1 MDGLGRNTESGPA
14 ALELQDVA
22 KSYGPALA
30 VDGISLRVEP
40 REFVTLLGPSGCGK
54 TTLLNI
60 IAGFLTP
67 SSGRVILHGRD
78 VTNTAAYL
86 RDVGVVFQNY
96 ALFPHMTVAGNV
108 AFGLEERRR
117 PRREINQRVAAALEM
132 VGLSGFG
139 QRRPAELSGGQQQ
152 RVALA
157 RALVFEPK
165 LLLLDEPLSAL
176 DKNLRLQMQIEI
188 KRIQRQTGVAAIFVT
203 HDQNEALSLSDRI
216 AVLKAGRI
224 EQIGTAREIYCA
236 PRSSYV
242 ASFVGDIN
250 RFAGV
255 VTQGAEP
262 GAIAVD
268 IPGGIRLQTKRG
280 GFVRGAAVDVFV
292 RPEEIAIVD
301 PALAAKRARRREP
314 AHGHGRGAQ
323 LSRQLHPCRG
333 RGAGPARGDLIGARR
348 RCGGQVPAGRSH
360 PAATRPCASV
370 YFAGLEF
377 RPVAPQR
384 SC

>member
-1 MDGLGRNTESGPA
+1 MGHSLDDVA

-22 KSYGPALA
+22 KSYGAARA

-54 TTLLNI
+54 TSLLNM
-60 IAGFLTP
+60 IAGFFPP
-67 SSGRVILHGRD
+67 SAGRILLHGRD
-78 VTNTAAYL
+78 VTGTAAYL

-96 ALFPHMTVAGNV
+96 ALFPHMTVAGNI

-117 PRREINQRVAAALEM
+117 PQREITGRVAAALDM

-176 DKNLRLQMQIEI
+176 DKNLRTQMQIEI

-224 EQIGTAREIYCA
+224 EQIGTAREIYCS
-236 PRSSYV
+236 PCSSYV

-250 RFAGV
+250 RFPGFVASGA
-255 VTQGAEP
+255 TQT
-262 GAIAVD
+262 AIAVD
-268 IPGGIRLQTKRG
+268 IGGGVRLRAGRG
-280 GFVRGAAVDVFV
+280 GFVAGAAVDVFV
-292 RPEEIAIVD
+292 RPEEIAIMDAAPDGPGRPDGLD
-301 PALAAKRARRREP
+301 PD
-314 AHGHGRGAQ
+314 GRGPNGLGADNVLAGAVAAHSYQGSFTHVVVDVPGLPPVMVSVPGGEVVAAHPPGTPVRLRLDLAQ
-323 LSRQLHPCRG
+323 
-333 RGAGPARGDLIGARR
+333 
-348 RCGGQVPAGRSH
+348 
-360 PAATRPCASV
+360 ASILP
-370 YFAGLEF
+370 G
-377 RPVAPQR
+377 
-384 SC
+384 

>member
-1 MDGLGRNTESGPA
+1 MVPLSSALVHSVDDVA
-14 ALELQDVA
+14 ALELQDVS
-22 KSYGPALA
+22 KSYGAARA

-54 TTLLNI
+54 TSLLNM
-60 IAGFLTP
+60 IAGFFPP
-67 SSGRVILHGRD
+67 SAGRILLHGRD
-78 VTNTAAYL
+78 VTGTAAYL

-96 ALFPHMTVAGNV
+96 ALFPHMTVAGNI

-117 PRREINQRVAAALEM
+117 PQREITGRVEAALDM

-139 QRRPAELSGGQQQ
+139 RRRPAELSGGQQQ

-176 DKNLRLQMQIEI
+176 DKNLRTQMQIEI

-216 AVLKAGRI
+216 AVLKEGRI

-250 RFAGV
+250 RFPGV
-255 VTQGAEP
+255 VATGATP
-262 GAIAVD
+262 TAVAVD
-268 IPGGIRLQTKRG
+268 IGGGLRLQAGRG
-280 GFVRGAAVDVFV
+280 GFIGGAVVDVFV
-292 RPEEIAIVD
+292 RPEEITILDAAPDGPGRPDGPGGVNVLTGTVAAHSYQGSFTHVVVAVPGLPPVILSVPGGEVVAAHPPGTPVQLCLD
-301 PALAAKRARRREP
+301 LA
-314 AHGHGRGAQ
+314 Q
-323 LSRQLHPCRG
+323 
-333 RGAGPARGDLIGARR
+333 
-348 RCGGQVPAGRSH
+348 
-360 PAATRPCASV
+360 ASILP
-370 YFAGLEF
+370 GLG
-377 RPVAPQR
+377 
-384 SC
+384 

>member
-1 MDGLGRNTESGPA
+1 MGALSPRPNDGLA

-22 KSYGPALA
+22 KSYGSVMA
-30 VDGISLRVEP
+30 VDGISLRVEA

-54 TTLLNI
+54 TSLLNMV
-60 IAGFLTP
+60 AGFLPP
-67 SSGRVILHGRD
+67 SLGRIMLHGQD
-78 VTNTAAYL
+78 VTRTAPYL
-86 RDVGVVFQNY
+86 RNVGVVFQNY

-117 PRREINQRVAAALEM
+117 PRREIERRVTETLEM
-132 VGLSGFG
+132 VGLAGFG
-139 QRRPAELSGGQQQ
+139 RRRPSELSGGQQQ

-176 DKNLRLQMQIEI
+176 DKNLRMQMQIEI

-224 EQIGTAREIYCA
+224 EQIGTAREIYCT

-250 RFAGV
+250 RFPGV
-255 VTQGAEP
+255 VTQGAA
-262 GAIAVD
+262 GTIAVE
-268 IPGGIRLQTKRG
+268 IAGGVRLQTGRG
-280 GFVRGAAVDVFV
+280 GFVGGSAVDVFV
-292 RPEEIAIVD
+292 RPEEVTIVD
-301 PALAAKRARRREP
+301 TALSLDGPGGENLITGAVAAHSYQGSFTHVVVDVPGLPPVTLSTPGGDVVAAYPPGSPIRLRLDLTHASILPA
-314 AHGHGRGAQ
+314 
-323 LSRQLHPCRG
+323 
-333 RGAGPARGDLIGARR
+333 
-348 RCGGQVPAGRSH
+348 
-360 PAATRPCASV
+360 
-370 YFAGLEF
+370 
-377 RPVAPQR
+377 
-384 SC
+384 

>member
-1 MDGLGRNTESGPA
+1 MQDGPA
-14 ALELQDVA
+14 ALELQAVT
-22 KSYGPALA
+22 KSYGAALA

-54 TTLLNI
+54 TSLLNMV
-60 IAGFLTP
+60 AGFFPP
-67 SSGRVILHGRD
+67 SAGRILLHGRD
-78 VTNTAAYL
+78 VTDTAPYL

-96 ALFPHMTVAGNV
+96 ALFPHMTVAGNI

-117 PRREINQRVAAALEM
+117 PRREIASRVEATLDM

-139 QRRPAELSGGQQQ
+139 TRRPAELSGGQQQ

-176 DKNLRLQMQIEI
+176 DKNLRTQMQIEI

-236 PRSSYV
+236 PTSSYV

-250 RFAGV
+250 RFPGV
-255 VTQGAEP
+255 VASGASP
-262 GAIAVD
+262 GTTTID
-268 IPGGIRLQTKRG
+268 IGGGVRLLAPRTGFIG
-280 GFVRGAAVDVFV
+280 GAKVDVFV
-292 RPEEIAIVD
+292 RPEDIAIAGLV
-301 PALAAKRARRREP
+301 R
-314 AHGHGRGAQ
+314 H
-323 LSRQLHPCRG
+323 
-333 RGAGPARGDLIGARR
+333 GPAPGNLLGGTIAAHSYQGSFTHVVVDVPGLPQIMLSVPGGEIVAAHPPGSPVTLQLDLA
-348 RCGGQVPAGRSH
+348 Q
-360 PAATRPCASV
+360 ASILP
-370 YFAGLEF
+370 G
-377 RPVAPQR
+377 
-384 SC
+384 

>member
-1 MDGLGRNTESGPA
+1 MMQDGVA

-22 KSYGPALA
+22 KSYGAARA

-54 TTLLNI
+54 TSLLNMV
-60 IAGFLTP
+60 AGFFPP
-67 SSGRVILHGRD
+67 SAGRILLHGRD
-78 VTNTAAYL
+78 VTDTASYL
-86 RDVGVVFQNY
+86 RDIGVVFQNY
-96 ALFPHMTVAGNV
+96 ALFPHMTVAGNI

-117 PRREINQRVAAALEM
+117 PRREIAGRVEAALDM

-139 QRRPAELSGGQQQ
+139 RRRPAELSGGQQQ

-176 DKNLRLQMQIEI
+176 DKNLRTQMQIEI

-250 RFAGV
+250 RFPGV
-255 VTQGAEP
+255 VAPGEASGAMV
-262 GAIAVD
+262 VD
-268 IPGGIRLQTKRG
+268 ISGGVRLHTRRAGFIG
-280 GFVRGAAVDVFV
+280 GSRVEVFV
-292 RPEEIAIVD
+292 RPEEISITDAAQGGPDGENLVAGIVAAHSYQGSFTHVVVEAPGLPPVMLSVPGGEVAAAHPPGSAVRLRLD
-301 PALAAKRARRREP
+301 LAQASILPA
-314 AHGHGRGAQ
+314 
-323 LSRQLHPCRG
+323 
-333 RGAGPARGDLIGARR
+333 
-348 RCGGQVPAGRSH
+348 
-360 PAATRPCASV
+360 
-370 YFAGLEF
+370 
-377 RPVAPQR
+377 
-384 SC
+384 